1 LTRHELKEQLQ
12 HDTFTDNVDL
22 AIDYVATHRRNVTRW
37 AIVALAVLIAVGAG
51 YAIYRHQK
59 TQRDQALQ
67 SALAVA
73 ETPVGPQTEGTGKTF
88 PTQQAKDQ
96 ASMKAFSGVAS
107 KYNGSEQGDA
117 AQYYLGGLQAEQGK
131 YAEAE
136 ANFKAVSGSSSQISA
151 LAKVALAELY
161 SGEGKTEQA
170 VNIAEGLIKNPA
182 PLVSKDQATVL
193 LVSILKGSD
202 AKRAKQV
209 ADSLKNPNE
218 RPEVQ
223 RAVDQVMQNT
233 TQNTAQNPP
242 K

>member
-1 LTRHELKEQLQ
+1 LTRHDLKEQLQ

-22 AIDYVATHRRNVTRW
+22 AIDYVASHRRNVTRW
-37 AIVALAVLIAVGAG
+37 AVIALAVLIAVGIG

-59 TQRDQALQ
+59 TERDQALQ
-67 SALAVA
+67 AALAVV
-73 ETPVGPQTEGTGKTF
+73 ETPVGPQTDASGKTYT
-88 PTQQAKDQ
+88 TQQAKDQ
-96 ASMKAFSGVAS
+96 AAIKAFSGVAS
-107 KYNGSEQGDA
+107 KYKGSEQGDA

-136 ANFKAVSGSSSQISA
+136 ANFKAVAGSSSQVSA

-193 LVSILKGSD
+193 LVSVLKNSD
-202 AKRAKQV
+202 PKRAKQV
-209 ADSLKNPNE
+209 ADSLKNPSQ

-223 RAVDQVMQNT
+223 RAIDQVMQNT
-233 TQNTAQNPP
+233 QNA